1 MWFSEGVIL
10 MLSRRFGIEFAPEVV
25 KADGNVHNLARRIC
39 NAKRVLVCS
48 RLPPYLTTYFFLAA
62 EADYEYYIA
71 QAPYSLTRNGATTP
85 TEGKE

>member
-1 MWFSEGVIL
+1 

-48 RLPPYLTTYFFLAA
+48 RLPPYLTTYFFWPLKLTMNITSRRLP
-62 EADYEYYIA
+62 IA
-71 QAPYSLTRNGATTP
+71 
-85 TEGKE
+85 